1 MCVSARLQVRFFERV
16 KLERRLHKLQAKQ
29 EAGQGTDAAIREMAQ
44 IEQDLLV
51 SEKEGKH
58 SHAGAQK
65 LLGDEGAT
73 CKVQGV
79 EIRRCICF
87 QCYPIH
93 VST

>member
-1 MCVSARLQVRFFERV
+1 MCLQVRFFERV

-58 SHAGAQK
+58 SHAGAQNRW
-65 LLGDEGAT
+65 GMR
-73 CKVQGV
+73 VQMQGV
-79 EIRRCICF
+79 EIRWCICF